1 MNKLISYAFVLSWIL
16 SSWRSSAAI
25 TETALDRYIAQPDPA
40 YEYRLIKSFDFN
52 GAKAHIIEMTSQSW
66 LTTNEVDRP
75 VWKHWMTIIQPLQ
88 TKSTKSLLMI
98 TGGSNRSGP
107 PDKPGAELVQAALAT
122 GSVVTEL
129 KMVPNQPLTFR
140 GDSEPRVEDSMIAF
154 TWDKFIRTSDEKWP
168 ARLPMTKSAVRAMDT
183 VVDFCGK
190 PEGGNI
196 KIDGF
201 VVAGGSKRGW
211 TTWTAACVDKRV
223 IGIIPIVID
232 MLNIMPSFI
241 HHYEAYG
248 FWAPA
253 VGDYVQ
259 MGIMDRFHTP
269 QYQALMKI
277 EEPFQYLD
285 RLKLPKFMINASG
298 DQFFLPDSSQF
309 YFHKLPGVK
318 YQRYIPNADHSLSG
332 SDAVESLISNYA
344 AIIYDKKLPAVDWR
358 VKGNG
363 SYNVTSSV
371 KPKGVKLWQAHN
383 PTARDFRVDTIGK
396 TWTSTDFPLTEDN
409 RWVGTLPTP
418 EKGWTAFFVEL
429 TFDDKPVNFKT
440 TTDVQVIP
448 DILPFKGKAPN
459 AALLKKFE
467 F

>member
-1 MNKLISYAFVLSWIL
+1 MKLLFLRLVVAVSIFQGYMAVF
-16 SSWRSSAAI
+16 AA
-25 TETALDRYIAQPDPA
+25 ETALDRYIAQPDPS
-40 YEYRLIKSFDFN
+40 YSYHLINRIDVK
-52 GAKAHIIEMTSQSW
+52 GAKAHIIEMTSQTW

-75 VWKHWMTIIQPLQ
+75 IWKHRMTIVIPSVV
-88 TKSTKSLLMI
+88 KSSKSLLMI
-98 TGGSNRSGP
+98 TGGRNTSEPSQKV
-107 PDKPGAELVQAALAT
+107 DEMLVQAALLT

-129 KMVPNQPLTFR
+129 RMVPNQPLTFR
-140 GDSEPRVEDSMIAF
+140 GDSERREEDSLIAY
-154 TWDKFIRTSDEKWP
+154 TWDKFIRTGDERWP

-183 VVDFCGK
+183 VVDFCSK
-190 PEGGNI
+190 ADGGNL

-211 TTWTAACVDKRV
+211 TTWTTACVDKRV

-259 MGIMDRFHTP
+259 MGIMDRFHT
-269 QYQALMKI
+269 QRYQDLMKI

-285 RLKLPKFMINASG
+285 RLKMPKFMINASG

-309 YFHKLPGVK
+309 YFHHLHGVK
-318 YQRYIPNADHSLSG
+318 YQRYVPNADHSLQG
-332 SDAVESLISNYA
+332 SDAPESLISNYA
-344 AIIYDKKLPAVDWR
+344 AIIYNKPLPEIGWR

-363 SYNVTSSV
+363 AYSVTSS
-371 KPKGVKLWQAHN
+371 KRPKTAKLWQATN

-396 TWTSTDFPLTEDN
+396 TWTSTDFELTADN
-409 RWVGTLPTP
+409 RWVGTVPTP
-418 EKGWTAFFVEL
+418 TKGWTAFFVEL
-429 TFDDKPVNFKT
+429 AFDDQPVPFKT

-459 AALLKKFE
+459 AQHLKKFAK
-467 F
+467 